1 MKSFSRLTY
10 HNRVLIETRYCVDQ
24 KSMRSIAIELK
35 RPTSAIS
42 REIAGNPRFG
52 RGKYNADRAQKIAD
66 TRKHKQ
72 GRNTKMIH
80 EPLRVYVIKK
90 LKIGWSPE
98 QIEIRLPLKYPKDTA
113 MRISYEAIYQYVYA
127 QIHRGGHG
135 AVKPGCE
142 DLRPYLPRR
151 HKRRMAK
158 GFRKVQKT
166 ERRAG
171 LPSID
176 DRPEV
181 VEARTRIGDWEDDFL
196 VSNASRVC
204 VKSANERMSGVVFFG
219 RTTDGTAKAGDLVL
233 FEKLNQIPQKY
244 RKTLTRD
251 NGSENKDW
259 KTVQATLGLSVYFAH
274 PYHSWERGSNE
285 NCNGLL
291 RRFFPKGTDWSII
304 SDEAIARAEYLINS
318 RPRKRHG
325 GLTPY
330 EFFYQETGVALDS

>member
-1 MKSFSRLTY
+1 
-10 HNRVLIETRYCVDQ
+10 
-24 KSMRSIAIELK
+24 
-35 RPTSAIS
+35 
-42 REIAGNPRFG
+42 
-52 RGKYNADRAQKIAD
+52 
-66 TRKHKQ
+66 
-72 GRNTKMIH
+72 MIH